1 MKHKERILIKLSGA
15 ALKGDSNNSI
25 FSTPKIINLV
35 KQIKTLS
42 KQYQIAIVVGGG
54 NI

>member
-15 ALKGDSNNSI
+15 ALKGETNDSI
-25 FSTPKIINLV
+25 FSTSKLINIV

-42 KQYQIAIVVGGG
+42 KQYQIAIVIGGG